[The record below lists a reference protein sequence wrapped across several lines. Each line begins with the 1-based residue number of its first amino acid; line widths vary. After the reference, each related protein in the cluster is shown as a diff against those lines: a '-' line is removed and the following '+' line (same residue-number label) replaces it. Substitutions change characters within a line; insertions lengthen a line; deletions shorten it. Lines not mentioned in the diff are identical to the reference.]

1 MSKAESPQLG
11 SARGHPSQ
19 ETIQLGSA
27 RGHPSQEKP
36 QPVSAKNHPPP
47 KEKPQPGSPKGLPLA
62 EDSHPLEPFKRATT
76 ATMRALAEDDELEVS
91 FGQGTPTARG
101 NRLRVPLPTLGC
113 DDGEINAVRGM
124 GDELA
129 LRLKHHDDAVH
140 SRYAPIGGPA
150 QEMFQ
155 WIEDARI
162 ASIGALRM
170 AGVAVNLDASLE
182 AQCRQAAFDAI
193 VDVSEAPLPV
203 AVGLLVRQALTGRD
217 LPPAAENVVRFW
229 RDHVQEHA
237 GADIEALRA
246 CLLNQR
252 DFASVCRDI
261 IADLGLV
268 AEFDDPPDESRN
280 SEDAE
285 TIDDQADSDSELNP
299 EDVVLDDDGLTDES
313 AEGEAAM
320 LEMDADL
327 DMDEVGAQA
336 DPDEAPA
343 PTPDEAG
350 RIRVDVDYQAFANEF
365 DEVAAA
371 EELCSDEELIRL
383 RAVLDQQLVSLQH
396 ATAKL
401 ANRLQRR
408 LLARQ
413 NRTWEFDLEEGILDA
428 SRLAQVVVD
437 PMNPLA
443 YKQEKEMDFRDTVVT
458 LLIDSSGSMRGRSI
472 TIAAMCADILGR
484 TLERCSV
491 RVEILGFTTRAWRG
505 GQSREKWIAA
515 NKPSSPGRLNDLRH
529 IIYKAADDSW
539 RRSRRN
545 LGLMMREELLKEN
558 IDGEALIWA
567 HNRLVVRPEERK
579 VLMVISDGLPV
590 DNSTLLVNPSNY
602 LEQHLKYAIDMIES
616 KSPVQLIAIGIGHDV
631 THHYRRAVTITDA
644 EQLGGAMTEQLAAL
658 FDVERGRA
666 A

>member
-1 MSKAESPQLG
+1 MSEPG
-11 SARGHPSQ
+11 SARG
-19 ETIQLGSA
+19 
-27 RGHPSQEKP
+27 
-36 QPVSAKNHPPP
+36 
-47 KEKPQPGSPKGLPLA
+47 LPLA
-62 EDSHPLEPFKRATT
+62 GESHPLEPFKRATT

-113 DDGEINAVRGM
+113 DDDEINAVRGM

-140 SRYAPIGGPA
+140 NRCAPKGGPA

-170 AGVAVNLDASLE
+170 AGVAANLDASLE
-182 AQCRQAAFDAI
+182 AQCRQAALDTI

-203 AVGLLVRQALTGRD
+203 AVGLLVRQALTGRE
-217 LPPAAENVVRFW
+217 LPPSAENVVRFW

-237 GADIEALRA
+237 GADIEALRG

-252 DFASVCRDI
+252 DFATVCRDI
-261 IADLGLV
+261 IADLGIV
-268 AEFDDPPDESRN
+268 AEFDDPPDEN
-280 SEDAE
+280 QNQDDTE
-285 TIDDQADSDSELNP
+285 TIDEEAESDSELNP
-299 EDVVLDDDGLTDES
+299 EDVVLDDDNLTDES
-313 AEGEAAM
+313 AEGEAALM
-320 LEMDADL
+320 EMDADL
-327 DMDEVGAQA
+327 DMDELGAEA

-343 PTPDEAG
+343 PIPDEAG
-350 RIRVDVDYQAFANEF
+350 RIRVDVNYEAFTDEF
-365 DEVAAA
+365 DEIAAA
-371 EELCSDEELIRL
+371 EDLCPDEELIRL
-383 RAVLDQQLVSLQH
+383 RAVLDQQLVSLQY
-396 ATAKL
+396 ATSKL

-515 NKPSSPGRLNDLRH
+515 NKPPSPGRLNDLRH
-529 IIYKAADDSW
+529 IIYKAADDTW
-539 RRSRRN
+539 HRSRRN

-658 FDVERGRA
+658 FEVERGRA

>member
-1 MSKAESPQLG
+1 MCP
-11 SARGHPSQ
+11 
-19 ETIQLGSA
+19 
-27 RGHPSQEKP
+27 
-36 QPVSAKNHPPP
+36 
-47 KEKPQPGSPKGLPLA
+47 
-62 EDSHPLEPFKRATT
+62 
-76 ATMRALAEDDELEVS
+76 
-91 FGQGTPTARG
+91 
-101 NRLRVPLPTLGC
+101 
-113 DDGEINAVRGM
+113 
-124 GDELA
+124 
-129 LRLKHHDDAVH
+129 
-140 SRYAPIGGPA
+140 
-150 QEMFQ
+150 
-155 WIEDARI
+155 
-162 ASIGALRM
+162 
-170 AGVAVNLDASLE
+170 
-182 AQCRQAAFDAI
+182 
-193 VDVSEAPLPV
+193 
-203 AVGLLVRQALTGRD
+203 
-217 LPPAAENVVRFW
+217 
-229 RDHVQEHA
+229 
-237 GADIEALRA
+237 
-246 CLLNQR
+246 
-252 DFASVCRDI
+252 
-261 IADLGLV
+261 
-268 AEFDDPPDESRN
+268 
-280 SEDAE
+280 
-285 TIDDQADSDSELNP
+285 
-299 EDVVLDDDGLTDES
+299 
-313 AEGEAAM
+313 
-320 LEMDADL
+320 
-327 DMDEVGAQA
+327 
-336 DPDEAPA
+336 
-343 PTPDEAG
+343 
-350 RIRVDVDYQAFANEF
+350 
-365 DEVAAA
+365 
-371 EELCSDEELIRL
+371 DEELIRL
-383 RAVLDQQLVSLQH
+383 RAVLDQQLVSLQY
-396 ATAKL
+396 ATSKL

-515 NKPSSPGRLNDLRH
+515 NKPPSPGRLNDLRH
-529 IIYKAADDSW
+529 IIYKAADDTW
-539 RRSRRN
+539 HRSRRN

-658 FDVERGRA
+658 FEVERGRVA
-666 A
+666 